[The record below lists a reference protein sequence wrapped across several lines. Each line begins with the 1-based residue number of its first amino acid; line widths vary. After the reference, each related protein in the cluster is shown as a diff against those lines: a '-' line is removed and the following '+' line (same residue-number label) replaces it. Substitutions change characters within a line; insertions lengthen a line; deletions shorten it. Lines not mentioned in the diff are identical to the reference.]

1 MTKEPIPHEVS
12 MRLDSLNNT
21 PTKKQHNHYKNVE
34 HAIATNLYNAT
45 ISPWKSPYRT
55 FKTQTVELKNTL
67 SDIDPLIV
75 FVKENKDIAYNMV
88 EVVKKLFEQWYQ
100 RSDIKD
106 WFFFLCN
113 LDHSDS
119 TMKEYKDE
127 YRPTKLNDM
136 ELSDI
141 KEQIINP
148 IVELFPD
155 NDESVKYE
163 LELIAELIYKR
174 QWSINND

>member
-1 MTKEPIPHEVS
+1 MGKNNLPHEVS

-21 PTKKQHNHYKNVE
+21 PSKREHHHKKVE
-34 HAIATNLYNAT
+34 HAIATNLYHVSIN
-45 ISPWKSPYRT
+45 PGKSPYRT
-55 FKTQTVELKNTL
+55 FKPQNIELKETL
-67 SDIDPLIV
+67 TDINPLIL
-75 FVKENKDIAYNMV
+75 FVKENKEIAYNMV
-88 EVVKKLFEQWYQ
+88 EVVKQLFQQWYQ

-136 ELSDI
+136 ELWDI
-141 KEQIINP
+141 KDQIINP
-148 IVELFPD
+148 IVELFPE
-155 NDESVKYE
+155 NDESAKDE
-163 LELIAELIYKR
+163 LELISELIHKR